1 MWVRI
6 DIFYSKNYSKYFQLN
21 IKLRIILDFISI
33 SEADIRMDYSVKERP

>member
-33 SEADIRMDYSVKERP
+33 SEADIRMDYSVKEKP